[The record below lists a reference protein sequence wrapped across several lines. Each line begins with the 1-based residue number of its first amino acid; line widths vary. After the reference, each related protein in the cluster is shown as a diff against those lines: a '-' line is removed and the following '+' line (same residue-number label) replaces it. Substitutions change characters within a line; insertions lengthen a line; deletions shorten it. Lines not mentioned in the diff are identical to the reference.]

1 VPESRRGCRCGECSE
16 ITYGKAGP
24 GPKLQGVSLWR
35 VQRDYLW
42 KGRAGP
48 KAAGGVAVA
57 GVVLTCRV
65 GNPRPGLHCQAFKST
80 ASARAQQK
88 RLDLE
93 IYCKSS
99 LQSIICAGVF

>member
-1 VPESRRGCRCGECSE
+1 MISRTHRLGRAQGRRGCRCGECSE

-57 GVVLTCRV
+57 GVVLTCRAAL
-65 GNPRPGLHCQAFKST
+65 PGLQIHCKCES
-80 ASARAQQK
+80 SAAK
-88 RLDLE
+88 
-93 IYCKSS
+93 
-99 LQSIICAGVF
+99 A